1 MSGVRTLGVALF
13 AAALATSASAQYFGQ
28 NQVQYRDFDF
38 KVLKTEHFDIYYYP
52 EERQNVEQ
60 VARMAERWYGRFSKL
75 FSHQLSSRQP
85 VIYYASGSD
94 FRQTNVVQG
103 LGEGTGGVTEGM
115 MRRVVLPSAG
125 PLAET
130 DHVLGHELVH
140 AFQYD
145 LGSKGGSSMRSMQA
159 VERLPLW
166 FVEGLAEYL
175 SLGPVDSQTAM
186 WLRDA
191 VASNK
196 VPGLKD
202 LNNPRYFPYRFG
214 HAFWAYVGGRWGD
227 DKAIALFREG
237 TRTGDPLAAIKRL
250 FSLDEKEFSQEWKEA
265 MHKAYAGFVEAE
277 NPPSTYGPLLIGEK
291 RGGGDLN
298 VGPALSPDG
307 KRIVYLSERER
318 VSIDLYLA
326 EADTGKVI
334 RKLASTAT
342 NPHFDSLQF
351 IESAGAWSPDG
362 KLFVQAATLRGH
374 AALFLVDPDTGK
386 EVKEVEF
393 RDLSEVDDPSF
404 APDGHRL
411 VFSALQGGYA
421 DLWTYDLQS
430 GERKRLTNDAY
441 AELHPVFSP
450 EGDRIAYTTDRFG
463 TDLDTLS
470 FGNYRIAVLDLAS
483 GELRALAGY
492 KGARNSDPQWA
503 PDGKSLYFLSDADG
517 ATNVHRIDLATGE
530 LRQVTALRT
539 GAAGITPL
547 SPALTVASGTGRLA
561 YSVKEEDKYRIYA
574 IDDATKQ
581 QGQPSVNA
589 ALDEALVV
597 LPPRKEGEGQVEQL
611 LADKQDNLPPVPTQP
626 GQPYKS
632 KMSLQYVGQPSIG
645 VGVDRFGGYLGGS
658 TTLYFSDMLGNHNLA
673 VAANVYGSFQDTAA
687 QVVYTDLSK
696 KMDWGVGAQFIPYL
710 YGGGIQESLTTAQGQ
725 PVIADQTLLF
735 RQTEAAAFAI
745 GALPFNRADRIEVQA
760 TASRIG
766 FSEQVLSDYYSP
778 YDGSFLGSD
787 KQNIDVGLAPLYLAS
802 VSGAFVHDT
811 SIFGATSPIMGTRA
825 RLEVSPTFGSIDYTG
840 VVADWRGY
848 FMPVRP
854 ITFAVR
860 ATHVGRYGSGSE
872 DQRFG
877 EIYIGYPELL
887 RGYDNI
893 SASECRP
900 SATSQCPLY
909 DRLFGSRMLLA
920 SAELRAPLVG
930 LFTGRLTY
938 GPIPVEL
945 ALFAD
950 SGVAWTSF
958 DKASFL
964 GGDRAL
970 LTSVGAAA
978 RVNVLGFLVA
988 EFSVARPLNRPDF
1001 HGWVWQWSFAPGF

>member
-28 NQVQYRDFDF
+28 NQMQYRDFDF

-60 VARMAERWYGRFSKL
+60 VARMAERWYGRFAKL
-75 FSHQLSSRQP
+75 FNHHLHGRQP

-145 LGSKGGSSMRSMQA
+145 LGNGSRNSLQA

-191 VASNK
+191 VASDK

-202 LNNPRYFPYRFG
+202 LNNPRFFPYRFG

-227 DKAIALFREG
+227 EKAIALFREG
-237 TRTGDPLAAIKRL
+237 IRTGDPVAAIKKL
-250 FSLDEKEFSQEWKEA
+250 FSLDEKEFSKEWKEA
-265 MHKAYAGFVEAE
+265 LHKAYAGFVEAE
-277 NPPSTYGPLLIGEK
+277 NAPSAYGPLLIGEK
-291 RGGGDLN
+291 RGGGELN

-318 VSIDLYLA
+318 VSVDLYLA
-326 EADTGKVI
+326 DAETGKEI

-342 NPHFDSLQF
+342 NPHFDSLEF
-351 IESAGAWSPDG
+351 IESAGGWSPDG
-362 KLFVQAATLRGH
+362 KLFALGAVHRGH
-374 AALFLVDPDTGK
+374 ASLFVVDPETGK
-386 EVKEVEF
+386 KVKEVDF
-393 RDLSEVDDPSF
+393 PDLSEIESPSF
-404 APDGHRL
+404 APDGHRI
-411 VFSALQGGYA
+411 VFSAQQGGYL
-421 DLWTYDLQS
+421 DLWLYDLRS
-430 GERKRLTNDAY
+430 GERKRLTNDAF
-441 AELHPVFSP
+441 AELHPVLSP
-450 EGDRIAYTTDRFG
+450 DGKRVAFTTDRFSSN
-463 TDLDTLS
+463 LDTLA
-470 FGNYRIAVLDLAS
+470 FGNYRIGVLDLAS
-483 GELRALAGY
+483 GEIKALPGY
-492 KGARNSDPQWA
+492 KGARNSNPQWS
-503 PDGKSLYFLSDADG
+503 PDGKSLYFLSDVDG

-547 SPALTVASGTGRLA
+547 SPALTVASGTGRVA

-574 IDDATKQ
+574 IDDEARQ
-581 QGQPSVNA
+581 EGQPSVSA
-589 ALDEALVV
+589 AIDEGLEV
-597 LPPRKEGEGQVEQL
+597 LPPRKQGEGEVEKL
-611 LADKQDNLPPVPTQP
+611 LADKQDNLPPTPTEA

-632 KMSLQYVGQPSIG
+632 KLTLAAVGQPSIG

-658 TTLYFSDMLGNHNLA
+658 TSLYFSDLLGNHNLA

-696 KMDWGVGAQFIPYL
+696 KMDWGVGAQFVPYL
-710 YGGGIQESLTTAQGQ
+710 YGGGIQENLGVVQGQ
-725 PVIADQTLLF
+725 PVIADQTALF
-735 RQTEAAAFAI
+735 RETDAAVFGI

-760 TASRIG
+760 TGERIG
-766 FSEQVLSDYYSP
+766 FSEQVYSDYYSP
-778 YDGSFLGSD
+778 YDGSYLGSD
-787 KQNIDVGLAPLYLAS
+787 KQNVDTGLAPLYLGS
-802 VSGAFVHDT
+802 VTGAFVHDT
-811 SIFGATSPIMGTRA
+811 SVFGATSPIMGTRA
-825 RLEVSPTFGSIDYTG
+825 RFEVGPTFGTINYTS
-840 VVADWRGY
+840 VVADWRAY
-848 FMPVRP
+848 FMPVKP

-887 RGYDNI
+887 RGYDNVT
-893 SASECRP
+893 AAECVP
-900 SATSQCPLY
+900 NANSPCPLY
-909 DRLFGSRMLLA
+909 DRLFGSRVLLA

-930 LFTGRLTY
+930 LFKGKLEY
-938 GPIPVEL
+938 GPLPVEL

-950 SGVAWTSF
+950 SGVAWTSY

-964 GGDRAL
+964 GGDRSL

-988 EFSVARPLNRPDF
+988 EISVARPLNRPDY